1 MVEYSCRL
9 EASNQHAGSEKTRR
23 RPDDRYT
30 DAGNFPSQK
39 NRRDCRIVQR
49 RDGGR
54 GRGKAK

>member
-9 EASNQHAGSEKTRR
+9 EASNKHAGSEKIWS

-30 DAGNFPSQK
+30 DAGNFLSRK

-49 RDGGR
+49 RDGGK
-54 GRGKAK
+54 GRGKAQ